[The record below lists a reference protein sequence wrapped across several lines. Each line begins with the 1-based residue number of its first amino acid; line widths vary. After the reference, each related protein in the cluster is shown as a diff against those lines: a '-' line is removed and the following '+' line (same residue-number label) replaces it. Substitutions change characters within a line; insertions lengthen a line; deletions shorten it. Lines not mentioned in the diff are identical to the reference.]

1 MQRGRAGVLKL
12 KLTDAGGKS
21 SPQGHVRISGAG
33 IRPLRRTSTKRG
45 AVSVKVRPKRRGNI
59 VSYRDP
65 RTTVRVRCRGR
76 LVPAYGRQAATKPTG
91 RARAARR

>member
-1 MQRGRAGVLKL
+1 MSGAYANGTFTAPRAIWIAANGLMQRGRAGVLKL

-65 RTTVRVRCRGR
+65 RTTVRVR
-76 LVPAYGRQAATKPTG
+76 
-91 RARAARR
+91 